1 MDIRTTIIIPA
12 YHEEKG
18 IAVVLDKILK
28 VIDDSYEIVVVDDG
42 SEDKTFDI
50 AHQYKCRIIQH
61 EVNKGKGQAIRTGIE
76 QAKGEKIIW
85 IDADDSYPSSVI
97 PLISNA
103 LDWVDV
109 VVCSRAYGK
118 KYIPKINRVGLA
130 IFRLAIKNIYGFKA
144 NDPCSGLYAVR
155 KEHLLK
161 MNLTSSRFTIEPE
174 ISIKTGRMKLRTIDI
189 PIEYQMRLGISKLG
203 TFKVGWQDSICI
215 IKHLFW
221 RVNG

>member
-1 MDIRTTIIIPA
+1 MDIRTTIIVPA

-203 TFKVGWQDSICI
+203 TFNVGWQDSICI

-221 RVNG
+221 RVSD